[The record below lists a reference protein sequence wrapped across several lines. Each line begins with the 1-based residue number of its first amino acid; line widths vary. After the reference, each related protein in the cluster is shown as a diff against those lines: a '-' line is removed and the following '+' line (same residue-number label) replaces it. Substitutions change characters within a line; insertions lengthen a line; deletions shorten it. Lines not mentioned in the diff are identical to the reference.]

1 MEMCIFLKHC
11 WRCASQAH
19 NPSFLVWSQSPNCS
33 TSQADSSRAE
43 ASSASGVVPRRS
55 LLSMHPLPLLIL
67 VFWGVPE
74 SIKSRM
80 MKNGEECWPNDSWST
95 FTHFLG
101 MILGGFGPPFSP
113 SSHHF
118 PHQVSHHQPLTTQV
132 VTINVHPPA
141 WRFPWW
147 LSQLFRQPRVKKY
160 MNQLRLICPV
170 PVNRSKV

>member
-1 MEMCIFLKHC
+1 MEMYIFLKHC

-33 TSQADSSRAE
+33 TSQADSSRPE

-80 MKNGEECWPNDSWST
+80 MKNDEECWPNDSWST

-101 MILGGFGPPFSP
+101 MILGGFGWIWAAILAQFPSFPSPGLPPSASHYPSRHDQRSP
-113 SSHHF
+113 TSLE
-118 PHQVSHHQPLTTQV
+118 VSLVAEPAVQAAKGLKKIW
-132 VTINVHPPA
+132 IN
-141 WRFPWW
+141 
-147 LSQLFRQPRVKKY
+147 
-160 MNQLRLICPV
+160 
-170 PVNRSKV
+170 